1 MADNTNEFR
10 FKSSARNATTAAVT
24 SIVMGV
30 VSFIERMVF
39 NQCFISD
46 YLGFYSLFK
55 NIISIIAV
63 AELGLSTAIAYSLYA
78 PLAEDNFEEVNVI
91 MHLFQKVYRIMG
103 TIILAAGLAVTPF
116 MRYFVRTEVDIS
128 YVQICFVIFLLGTVS
143 EYFFYYKSIIFSAS
157 QREYVNTLLTNICWT
172 MMYAIQ
178 IAASILTHSFLVY
191 SLLILTFTLIRC
203 TVVNILARKKFPFL
217 SKKPTRKIANES
229 RDKILSNVKGL
240 IADRLGGVLINS
252 SDSLLISAMIGSSI
266 LGLYSNYQMIT
277 KGILGF
283 TRILPNAITASL
295 GNMGAVEDS
304 NSMEDGYKA
313 IDLSFYLI
321 YGVLAIVLFNII
333 NPIIQLFFGASRVL
347 PFTTALIMSVLFY
360 IQNIKSLYYTYKS
373 SLGLY
378 WYDRFRPLISGAT
391 NLIVSIIL
399 AKILGLDG
407 ILLGTIIS
415 YVVID
420 LWVEPMIIFHHG
432 FHKSS
437 HRYIAA
443 TMMRLAFVT
452 GMMLATW
459 QLTDLITVSGIFGII
474 AKLVLSLVITVAVFA
489 LIYCRNKYVKQSVKA
504 VRRFIFKREK

>member
-1 MADNTNEFR
+1 MANNTNEFR
-10 FKSSARNATTAAVT
+10 FKNSARNAMTAAVT

-91 MHLFQKVYRIMG
+91 MHLFRRLYRIMG
-103 TIILAAGLAVTPF
+103 AIILIAGLVVTPF
-116 MRYFVRTEVDIS
+116 MRYFVKTEVDIT
-128 YVQICFVIFLLGTVS
+128 YVQMCFIIFLLGTVS
-143 EYFFYYKSIIFSAS
+143 EYFFYYKSIILSAS
-157 QREYVNTLLTNICWT
+157 QKEYINTLLTNICWT
-172 MMYAIQ
+172 IMYVVQ
-178 IAASILTHSFLVY
+178 IIISIYTHSFLLY
-191 SLLILTFTLIRC
+191 SLLILAFTLIRC
-203 TVVNILARKKFPFL
+203 SVVNFLARKQFPFL
-217 SKKPTRKIANES
+217 CKKPDRKITKDS

-240 IADRLGGVLINS
+240 IADKLGGVLINS

-295 GNMGAVEDS
+295 GNMGAVENPS
-304 NSMEDGYKA
+304 IMEDGYKA

-321 YGVLAIVLFNII
+321 YGVLSIVLFNII
-333 NPIIQLFFGASRVL
+333 NPLIQLFFGTSRML
-347 PFTTALIMSVLFY
+347 PLSTALIICVLFY

-378 WYDRFRPLISGAT
+378 WYDRFRPIISGAT
-391 NLIVSIIL
+391 NLIISIVL
-399 AKILGLDG
+399 ATHLGLDG
-407 ILLGTIIS
+407 ILIGTMIS

-420 LWVEPMIIFHHG
+420 LWAEPMIIFHHG
-432 FHKSS
+432 FHKKS
-437 HRYIAA
+437 RNYITA
-443 TMMRLAFVT
+443 TMFRLVFVT
-452 GMMLATW
+452 VMMLATW
-459 QLTDLITVSGIFGII
+459 KITNFVTAIGLFGII
-474 AKLVLSLVITVAVFA
+474 AKLVLSLAMTISVFA
-489 LIYCRNKYVKQSVKA
+489 LLYCRNKYVKQSLTA
-504 VRRFIFKREK
+504 IRRFILKREK

>member
-10 FKSSARNATTAAVT
+10 FKSSARNAMTAAVT

-46 YLGFYSLFK
+46 YLGFYSLFG

-91 MHLFQKVYRIMG
+91 MHLFRKVYRIMG

-116 MRYFVRTEVDIS
+116 MRYFVRTEVDIT

-172 MMYAIQ
+172 VMYAVQ
-178 IAASILTHSFLVY
+178 IAASIITHSFLLY
-191 SLLILTFTLIRC
+191 SLLILAFTLIRC

-217 SKKPTRKIANES
+217 SKKPTRRIAKES

-240 IADRLGGVLINS
+240 IADKLGGVLINS

-277 KGILGF
+277 AGLM
-283 TRILPNAITASL
+283 TLSTLLPKSITAGV
-295 GNMGAVEDS
+295 GNAGVTESKRTIAR
-304 NSMEDGYKA
+304 
-313 IDLSFYLI
+313 SFDALNLASFFIYSTLI
-321 YGVLAIVLFNII
+321 
-333 NPIIQLFFGASRVL
+333 
-347 PFTTALIMSVLFY
+347 
-360 IQNIKSLYYTYKS
+360 S
-373 SLGLY
+373 SLCS
-378 WYDRFRPLISGAT
+378 R
-391 NLIVSIIL
+391 
-399 AKILGLDG
+399 K
-407 ILLGTIIS
+407 
-415 YVVID
+415 
-420 LWVEPMIIFHHG
+420 
-432 FHKSS
+432 
-437 HRYIAA
+437 
-443 TMMRLAFVT
+443 
-452 GMMLATW
+452 
-459 QLTDLITVSGIFGII
+459 
-474 AKLVLSLVITVAVFA
+474 
-489 LIYCRNKYVKQSVKA
+489 
-504 VRRFIFKREK
+504 